1 MSLFK
6 TIRFCNC
13 AVDLEQVNVDC
24 LATGNMLLSG
34 AVIYTNSEGN
44 VTASTLIDM
53 LQVWLLTS
61 TDPTITLQHQLFK
74 LITQC
79 PARLTSATVDIC
91 RNLSQKPE
99 VNVSAAIGGS
109 FIGGVLT
116 GILACLITLC
126 IGLW

>member
-53 LQVWLLTS
+53 LQVWLLIHRENAIQIRALRTPVLAAHAGAFAGVRLSKDGYRVS
-61 TDPTITLQHQLFK
+61 T
-74 LITQC
+74 
-79 PARLTSATVDIC
+79 
-91 RNLSQKPE
+91 
-99 VNVSAAIGGS
+99 
-109 FIGGVLT
+109 
-116 GILACLITLC
+116 
-126 IGLW
+126 